1 LAIEH
6 RDGSGPAILNPTE
19 DGKGELMTYLS
30 MDDLKYVDLSTYL
43 KKGLIIVGQMGK
55 DQKIN

>member
-1 LAIEH
+1 MVLAIEH

-30 MDDLKYVDLSTYL
+30 MDDLTYVKDIE
-43 KKGLIIVGQMGK
+43 KGLILVGQMEK
-55 DQKIN
+55 VRKIN

>member
-1 LAIEH
+1 MAIEH

-30 MDDLKYVDLSTYL
+30 MDDLKYVDIFTHL
-43 KKGLIIVGQMGK
+43 KKELIVVGQMGK

>member
-1 LAIEH
+1 VVLAIEH

-30 MDDLKYVDLSTYL
+30 MDDLTYVKDIE
-43 KKGLIIVGQMGK
+43 KGLILVGQMEK
-55 DQKIN
+55 VRKIN

>member
-19 DGKGELMTYLS
+19 VGKGELMTYLS
-30 MDDLKYVDLSTYL
+30 MDDLTYVPSPHI
-43 KKGLIIVGQMGK
+43 KEGLMIGGQMGK
-55 DQKIN
+55 DQKIS